1 MFSTWYAE
9 QVLPAA
15 PPLSP
20 DAEADRLATL
30 RRYGVLGSPPTK
42 TFDRLAQLAAGSL
55 GVAGAAISFVGEQR
69 VFYKAF
75 FYQAFSKAL
84 SSKALYSAAGQTSR
98 RSFPRSQTLCAAAA
112 FAPAPLVFEN
122 LAEGVGAAE
131 RLNLAF
137 VRQNGVRFY
146 VGVPLTA
153 PDGAVLGTLSVFDV
167 APRTP
172 KPGQLE
178 LLATLAQTVLE
189 LLEQQREALAR
200 AEATKAD
207 TQLGELLEHAPYYAF
222 TASADGRLDYLN
234 DTLKR
239 ALGYP
244 SPPEHYRALYAE
256 DVQDEVAA
264 AFHAA
269 LKQGR
274 AELCTTLQTH
284 SGALI
289 PVSQTLT
296 RLARAGA
303 ATDSATGSVK
313 DLETGVSVAAYDT
326 SAQRQRDVLE
336 QKRADVLE
344 LTARGAPL
352 PAVLLELIKLLET
365 SCRGLVGAV
374 FLVHEGTLQ
383 LEVAPQLPSAFAQLV
398 RELPLSRVAAA
409 PGAAVLRGQRVL
421 SSDIRRDP
429 LWHHQRYYA
438 LQNGLQACWAE
449 PILSDQQ
456 EVLGTFVL
464 YAYEPKLPTET
475 EGRLLRE
482 TAQLAAIA
490 VSRQKLYAQL
500 EHQAHYDALTGLPN
514 RRLLGEHLER
524 AVRQAQAQGE
534 QGGVGV
540 FLLDLDDFKRV
551 NDALGHA
558 AGDALLS
565 AVAERLRAHLQTQL
579 PPRTTLA
586 RSGGDEFVLT
596 VPLTYQSDAARFAF
610 ELERAFAVPF
620 GLGERTLQIGASIGV
635 SRFPDD
641 AGTPQALLQ
650 AADTAMY
657 AAKADRRA
665 GSGQS
670 YRLYRSEM
678 TEQLEAQLRLEA
690 ELKRALA
697 QSEFCLF
704 VQPRFDLKRQQVV
717 ASEVLIRWAHPQQG
731 LLLPGAFLEG
741 AQQAGLLPQLDAWVL
756 RRVTRYLSEGAAAG
770 KPARLSCNVSAVSFQ
785 DATFLRELEA
795 ALGEDPEVSKGLEL
809 EVTESL
815 LMQNLDSVAARL
827 ADLKGRFPGI
837 RVAIDDFGSGYSS
850 LAYLRYLPIDTL
862 KIDRAFVRD
871 LDHQGGGTLQRT
883 ALAVIR
889 TVIALGHDL
898 GFRVVAEGAESEG
911 QLGMLTALGADEV
924 QGFAIGR
931 PQPLTPQ
938 LHTGSS
944 AEKSVSPSDLS

>member
-1 MFSTWYAE
+1 MSPVT
-9 QVLPAA
+9 

-20 DAEADRLATL
+20 EAEARRLAAL

-42 TFDRLAQLAAGSL
+42 TFDRLAQLAAGSF

-75 FYQAFSKAL
+75 YHRVL
-84 SSKALYSAAGQTSR
+84 SGEGLAGGASCSTAAQPSR
-98 RSFPRSQTLCAAAA
+98 RSFPRSQTPCAAAA
-112 FAPAPLVFEN
+112 FAKTPFVVEDVSA
-122 LAEGVGAAE
+122 GAATYQ
-131 RLNLAF
+131 NLAF

-146 VGVPLTA
+146 VGVPLTT
-153 PDGAVLGTLSVFDV
+153 PDGAVLGALSVFDA
-167 APRTP
+167 APRLL

-178 LLATLAQTVLE
+178 LLATLAETVLE

-200 AEATKAD
+200 AEAAKAE
-207 TQLGELLEHAPYYAF
+207 THVGELLEHAPYYAF
-222 TASADGRLDYLN
+222 TVSADGRPDYLN
-234 DTLKR
+234 DTLKQ

-244 SPPEHYRALYAE
+244 SPPDHYRALYAE
-256 DVQDEVAA
+256 AVQDEVST
-264 AFHAA
+264 AFAEA
-269 LKQGR
+269 LAGGR
-274 AELCTTLQTH
+274 AELSATLQTS

-296 RLARAGA
+296 CLTRAEGE
-303 ATDSATGSVK
+303 V
-313 DLETGVSVAAYDT
+313 GVAVVAYDT
-326 SAQRQRDVLE
+326 SAQRQRDALE

-352 PAVLLELIKLLET
+352 PAVLLELLKLLET
-365 SCRGLVGAV
+365 SCPGLVGAV
-374 FLVHEGTLQ
+374 FLVHQGTLQ
-383 LEVAPQLPSAFAQLV
+383 LEVAPQLPSAFARIV

-409 PGAAVLRGQRVL
+409 PGAAVLRRQRVL
-421 SSDIRRDP
+421 SGDVRHDP

-449 PILSDQQ
+449 PILSDQR
-456 EVLGTFVL
+456 EVLGTFAL
-464 YAYEPKLPTET
+464 YAGEPRLPTEA

-514 RRLLGEHLER
+514 RRLLGEHLGR
-524 AVRQAQAQGE
+524 AVRQAQRE
-534 QGGVGV
+534 EGGVGV
-540 FLLDLDDFKRV
+540 FLLGLDDFKRV

-558 AGDALLS
+558 AGDALLGV
-565 AVAERLRAHLQTQL
+565 VAERLRAQQTQL

-596 VPLTYQSDAARFAF
+596 VPLTYQDDAARFAF
-610 ELERAFAVPF
+610 ELERAFAAPF
-620 GLGERTLQIGASIGV
+620 ELAERTLQIGVSIGV
-635 SRFPDD
+635 SRFPED
-641 AGTPQALLQ
+641 ASTPEALLQ

-665 GSGQS
+665 GSAQS

-678 TEQLEAQLRLEA
+678 TEQLEAQLKLEA

-697 QSEFCLF
+697 QGEFCLF
-704 VQPRFDLKRQQVV
+704 VQPRFDLKRQQVT
-717 ASEVLIRWAHPQQG
+717 ASEVLVRWAHPHRG
-731 LLLPGAFLEG
+731 LLLPGDFLEG
-741 AQQAGLLPQLDAWVL
+741 AQRAGLLPQLDAWVL
-756 RRVTRYLSEGAAAG
+756 RRVTRYLGERAAAG
-770 KPARLSCNVSAVSFQ
+770 KPVQLSCNVSAASFQ
-785 DATFLRELEA
+785 DETFLRELET
-795 ALGEDPEVSKGLEL
+795 ALGETPEIPRGLEL
-809 EVTESL
+809 EITESL

-827 ADLKGRFPGI
+827 AGLKEQFPGI

-850 LAYLRYLPIDTL
+850 LAYLRHLPIDTL

-871 LDHQGGGTLQRT
+871 LDHQGGTLQRT

-911 QLGMLTALGADEV
+911 QVGMLTALGADEV
-924 QGFAIGR
+924 QGFATGK
-931 PQPLTPQ
+931 PQPLTPWS
-938 LHTGSS
+938 HTGSS
-944 AEKSVSPSDLS
+944 AEGSASSTEFS

>member
-1 MFSTWYAE
+1 MSP
-9 QVLPAA
+9 VA

-20 DAEADRLATL
+20 EAEANRLATL

-42 TFDRLAQLAAGSL
+42 TFDRLAQLAAGSF
-55 GVAGAAISFVGEQR
+55 GVTGAAIGFVGEQR

-75 FYQAFSKAL
+75 YNAVL
-84 SSKALYSAAGQTSR
+84 DNAAGQPSR
-98 RSFPRSQTLCAAAA
+98 RSFPRSQTLCTAAA
-112 FAPAPLVFEN
+112 FAKTPLVVED
-122 LAEGVGAAE
+122 VGAGAATCQ
-131 RLNLAF
+131 NLAF
-137 VRQNGVRFY
+137 VRQNGIRFY

-153 PDGAVLGTLSVFDV
+153 PDGAVLGALSVFDA
-167 APRTP
+167 APRSP

-178 LLATLAQTVLE
+178 LLETLAETVLD

-200 AEATKAD
+200 AEAAKAE
-207 TQLGELLEHAPYYAF
+207 THVGELLEHAPYYAF
-222 TASADGRLDYLN
+222 TVSADGRPDYLN

-244 SPPEHYRALYAE
+244 SPPDHYRALYAE
-256 DVQDEVAA
+256 AVQDEVSA
-264 AFHAA
+264 AFAEA
-269 LKQGR
+269 LEGGR
-274 AELCTTLQTH
+274 AELSATLKTS

-296 RLARAGA
+296 RLVRAEGEA
-303 ATDSATGSVK
+303 GLAV
-313 DLETGVSVAAYDT
+313 VAYDT
-326 SAQRQRDVLE
+326 SAQRQRDALE

-352 PAVLLELIKLLET
+352 PAVLLELLKLLET
-365 SCRGLVGAV
+365 SCQGLVGAV
-374 FLVHEGTLQ
+374 FLVHQGTLQ
-383 LEVAPQLPSAFAQLV
+383 LEVAPQLPSAFARIV

-421 SSDIRRDP
+421 SSNIRHDP

-449 PILSDQQ
+449 PILSDQR
-456 EVLGTFVL
+456 EVLGTFAL
-464 YAYEPKLPTET
+464 YANEPKLPTEA

-514 RRLLGEHLER
+514 RRLLGEHLAR
-524 AVRQAQAQGE
+524 AVRQAQRE
-534 QGGVGV
+534 EGGVGV
-540 FLLDLDDFKRV
+540 FLLDLDEFKRV

-558 AGDALLS
+558 AGDALLGV
-565 AVAERLRAHLQTQL
+565 VAERLRAQLQTQL
-579 PPRTTLA
+579 PLRTTLA

-596 VPLTYQSDAARFAF
+596 VPLTYQADAARFAF
-610 ELERAFAVPF
+610 ELERAFAAPF
-620 GLGERTLQIGASIGV
+620 ELGERTLQIGVSIGV

-641 AGTPQALLQ
+641 ASTPEALLQ

-670 YRLYRSEM
+670 YRLYRNEM
-678 TEQLEAQLRLEA
+678 TEQLEAQLKLEA

-697 QSEFCLF
+697 QDEFSLF
-704 VQPRFDLKRQQVV
+704 VQPRFDLKRQQVT
-717 ASEVLIRWAHPQQG
+717 ASEVLVRWAHPHRG
-731 LLLPGAFLEG
+731 LLLPGDFLEG
-741 AQQAGLLPQLDAWVL
+741 AQRAGLLPQLDLWVL
-756 RRVTRYLSEGAAAG
+756 RRVTRYLGERAAAG
-770 KPARLSCNVSAVSFQ
+770 KPVQLSCNVSAASFQ
-785 DATFLRELEA
+785 DEAFLRELET
-795 ALGEDPEVSKGLEL
+795 ALGEAPEIPRGLEL
-809 EVTESL
+809 EITESL

-827 ADLKGRFPGI
+827 AGLKRQFPGI

-850 LAYLRYLPIDTL
+850 LAYLRHLPIDTL

-871 LDHQGGGTLQRT
+871 LDHQGGTLQRT

-889 TVIALGHDL
+889 TVITLGHDL

-911 QLGMLTALGADEV
+911 QVGMLTALGADEV
-924 QGFAIGR
+924 QGFAVGK
-931 PQPLTPQ
+931 PQPLTPWLQ
-938 LHTGSS
+938 ATGSS
-944 AEKSVSPSDLS
+944 ADDAASPGELS

>member
-1 MFSTWYAE
+1 MPPS
-9 QVLPAA
+9 VL
-15 PPLSP
+15 PLSP
-20 DAEADRLATL
+20 EAEADRLATL
-30 RRYGVLGSPPTK
+30 RRYGVLGSSPSK

-75 FYQAFSKAL
+75 YYRALHGQALYSQ
-84 SSKALYSAAGQTSR
+84 ALYSAAGQPSR
-98 RSFPRSQTLCAAAA
+98 RSFPRGQTLCAAAA
-112 FAPAPLVFEN
+112 FAKTPFVLED
-122 LAEGVGAAE
+122 VGATEAAKY
-131 RLNLAF
+131 RNLAF
-137 VRQNGVRFY
+137 VQQNGVHFY
-146 VGVPLTA
+146 AGVPLTA
-153 PDGAVLGTLSVFDV
+153 PDGAVLGTLSVFDAV
-167 APRTP
+167 PHTP

-178 LLATLAQTVLE
+178 LLETLAQTVLE

-200 AEATKAD
+200 AEAVKTK
-207 TQLGELLEHAPYYAF
+207 THLGELLEHAPYYAF
-222 TASADGRLDYLN
+222 TVSADGRLDYLN

-244 SPPEHYRALYAE
+244 SPPEHYRTLYAE
-256 DVQDEVAA
+256 NAQDVVRA
-264 AFHAA
+264 AFHEA
-269 LKQGR
+269 LEQGR
-274 AELCTTLQTH
+274 AELSTTLQTR

-296 RLARAGA
+296 CLVRAEGEAGLA
-303 ATDSATGSVK
+303 V
-313 DLETGVSVAAYDT
+313 VAYDT
-326 SAQRQRDVLE
+326 SAQQQRDALE
-336 QKRADVLE
+336 QKRAEVLE

-352 PAVLLELIKLLET
+352 PAVLLELLKLLET
-365 SCRGLVGAV
+365 SCRGLIGAV
-374 FLVHEGTLQ
+374 FLVHQGTLQ
-383 LEVAPQLPSAFAQLV
+383 LEVAPQLPSAFAHIV
-398 RELPLSRVAAA
+398 RELPLSAVAAA

-449 PILSDQQ
+449 PILSDQN
-456 EVLGTFVL
+456 EGLGTFVL
-464 YAYEPKLPTET
+464 YANEPKTPTET

-514 RRLLGEHLER
+514 RRLLSEHLGR
-524 AVRQAQAQGE
+524 AVRQAQAQPE

-565 AVAERLRAHLQTQL
+565 AVAGRLQTHLQTQL

-596 VPLTYQSDAARFAF
+596 VPLAYQGDAARFAF
-610 ELERAFAVPF
+610 ELERTFAAPF
-620 GLGERTLQIGASIGV
+620 GLGERTLQVGASIGV
-635 SRFPDD
+635 SRFPED
-641 AGTPQALLQ
+641 ANTPQALLQ

-690 ELKRALA
+690 ELKRGLA
-697 QSEFCLF
+697 QDEFCLF

-717 ASEVLIRWAHPQQG
+717 ASEVLIRWAHPQKG

-756 RRVTRYLSEGAAAG
+756 HQVTRYLSEGAAAG
-770 KPARLSCNVSAVSFQ
+770 KPVQLSCNVSAVSFQ

-809 EVTESL
+809 EITESL

-827 ADLKGRFPGI
+827 TDLKGRFPGI

-871 LDHQGGGTLQRT
+871 LDHQGGTLQRT

-924 QGFAIGR
+924 QGFAIGK
-931 PQPLTPQ
+931 PQPLTPW
-938 LHTGSS
+938 LHTGGS
-944 AEKSVSPSDLS
+944 AEASASPGDLS